1 MIRIFLVFCIVVIF
15 NASMDAQIK
24 TDLNQIKAPANFE
37 NIYVEKL
44 AEDSLS
50 SVFLIWV
57 KKFVPFHKHL
67 EHTESVYILEGSGEM
82 QLGDSIFQVNAGN
95 YLFIPKNTPHKV
107 VVTSQNPLKVISIQ
121 TPMFDGSD
129 RVVLEK

>member
-1 MIRIFLVFCIVVIF
+1 MFRFLATIILIVFMS
-15 NASMDAQIK
+15 NLKAQIK

-57 KKFVPFHKHL
+57 KKFVPLHKHL
-67 EHTESVYILEGSGEM
+67 EHTESVYILEGSGKM

-129 RVVLEK
+129 RIMLEK